1 MKERVWTDYEKGAI
15 ALAIGAQVEALQA
28 MSHDSKAD
36 RQAACGRENA
46 FLGSLGN
53 YDVGSH
59 RSYQL
64 WRAVFDVGNRLR
76 DEGQWGYPS
85 PPHRRR
91 LWGRN

>member
-1 MKERVWTDYEKGAI
+1 M

-36 RQAACGRENA
+36 CQAAYGRENT

-53 YDVGSH
+53 YD
-59 RSYQL
+59 YQL